1 MAKPAKAR
9 TSPIPNWV
17 KLDNAAK
24 IYPSTASSTWMAI
37 YRLSVTLDEE
47 INRPMLRLALQ
58 ATLKRIPLFSY
69 RLKRGLFWF
78 FMESQSGKVPKIQ
91 EDVVNPCVP
100 INLRQNDH
108 FMFRIRVHGGRI
120 ALEVFH
126 AIADGTGAMTF
137 LLTLAAEYL
146 RLRHGKRIL
155 PAPLILDCRDEP
167 QPQDWEDSFPRYARM
182 SSRARGEDPAYPL
195 RGTRE
200 IGGFLH
206 VTTGIIP
213 TAQLAL
219 AAKRHDTTIN
229 TLLAAIILRA
239 LLVISDKDRSPR
251 RAKRPVKLSMP
262 VNLRKYYPSK
272 TLRNFSSYINAPIY
286 PQYGSYTLDDIITL
300 VKHYSGYELAEQM
313 VNARFSG
320 NVHAEQSKLL
330 RAAPLFLKSA
340 VLKLVFSLQGERYF
354 TTVLSNLGLIKL
366 PEPMASHVKR
376 IDVIIGGGKSNPISA
391 ACVSVG
397 GNTYLNF
404 SRNIVEPTL
413 EQLVFTALVQEGIH
427 VTIESNRRSEP

>member
-1 MAKPAKAR
+1 MVKPAQVKSR
-9 TSPIPNWV
+9 PIPAWV

-24 IYPSTASSTWMAI
+24 IYPSTASSSWMAI

-47 INRPMLRLALQ
+47 ISRPILSLALK
-58 ATLKRIPLFSY
+58 AALKRIPLFSY

-78 FMESQSGKVPKIQ
+78 FMESQSDKVPKIQ
-91 EDVVNPCVP
+91 EDVANPCMP
-100 INLRQNDH
+100 INLSQNDH

-120 ALEVFH
+120 ALELFH
-126 AIADGTGAMTF
+126 TMADGTGAMTF

-146 RLRHGKRIL
+146 RLRYGKRIL
-155 PAPLILDCRDEP
+155 PAPFILDCRDTP
-167 QPQDWEDSFPRYARM
+167 HPQDWEDSFPKYARV
-182 SSRARGEDPAYPL
+182 SSRGRGEEPAYPL

-200 IGGFLH
+200 GGGFLH

-219 AAKRHDTTIN
+219 AAKRHETTIN
-229 TLLAAIILRA
+229 TLLAAVILQA
-239 LLVISDKDRSPR
+239 LLSISAKDRSPR
-251 RAKRPVKLSMP
+251 RARRPVKLSMP

-286 PQYGSYTLDDIITL
+286 PEYGNYTLGDIITL
-300 VKHYSGYELAEQM
+300 VKHYSGYELTEQM

-320 NVHAEQSKLL
+320 NVRAEQSKLL

-340 VLKLVFSLQGERYF
+340 VLKLVYLLQGERYF

-366 PEPMASHVKR
+366 PEAMASHVTR
-376 IDVIIGGGKSNPISA
+376 IDLIIGSGKRNPISCG
-391 ACVSVG
+391 CVSVSG
-397 GNTYLNF
+397 KTF
-404 SRNIVEPTL
+404 ITFTRNIIEPTL
-413 EQLVFTALVQEGIH
+413 EQLVFTALVREGVH
-427 VTIESNRRSEP
+427 VTVESNRRSEP